1 MTDTIDELLI
11 DVRASTRGFS
21 DDIAQMRRDL
31 DGELVSGFARAG
43 DVLERSLL
51 TAIRR
56 TDPTVL
62 LIDEIDKADVEVE
75 GLLLEVLSDFQVS
88 IPELGTVT
96 ANRRPFVLLT
106 SSLAAVLAHQAAERG
121 DGQRAANLLYATTGG
136 GLVFLCIKGY
146 EWSYEISHGMT
157 ITANTFWSFYYTAA
171 GIHALHVIAG
181 MILMV
186 ITAGWAKKNEH
197 LHRVEIIGVYWHFVD
212 VVWIFLFP
220 LLYIA
225 K

>member
-1 MTDTIDELLI
+1 MSATPIATTRSAAGMPTARLAVWWII
-11 DVRASTRGFS
+11 ASEIVIFGGVLGSYIMHRLAHGIWADYAANTNTEIG
-21 DDIAQMRRDL
+21 
-31 DGELVSGFARAG
+31 LVN
-43 DVLERSLL
+43 
-51 TAIRR
+51 T
-56 TDPTVL
+56 
-62 LIDEIDKADVEVE
+62 
-75 GLLLEVLSDFQVS
+75 
-88 IPELGTVT
+88 
-96 ANRRPFVLLT
+96 FVLLT

-121 DGQRAANLLYATTGG
+121 DGKRAANLLLATTGG
-136 GLVFLCIKGY
+136 GLIFLCIKGY

-181 MILMV
+181 MVMMLQ
-186 ITAGWAKKNEH
+186 TAAWARKNEK
-197 LHRVEIIGVYWHFVD
+197 LHRVEIIGIYWHFVD